1 MDDQFWTGVLA
12 GVGAAATLAML
23 LAPWLRRRTS
33 NSRMIVPW
41 AYWAIFGLVAGLG
54 FGYWLPGILAAVAG
68 GFVVGLLVGAVARD
82 YGHAEDLESV
92 MLGAGAVVGVVI
104 GYLGSLWLPEMLSAA
119 ILIALTVVAVGY
131 RRRVKA
137 EEVKTP
143 DPLAD

>member
-12 GVGAAATLAML
+12 GIGAAATLAML
-23 LAPWLRRRTS
+23 LAPWLRRRAS

-82 YGHAEDLESV
+82 CGHAEDLESV
-92 MLGAGAVVGVVI
+92 MLGAGAVVGVTV
-104 GYLGSLWLPEMLSAA
+104 GYLGSLWLPEMLGAA
-119 ILIALTVVAVGY
+119 ILIALTVVAIGY
-131 RRRVKA
+131 RRQVKA